1 MSGATDSAVAVA
13 KRRADRAWTDRS
25 AWDALYTECYDY
37 AIPNRRPARK
47 GRSKRLGMKIYDMTA
62 PTSVM
67 HGASTLVRQLIPP
80 GQEPFTIEAGP
91 LLASRLPES
100 DVMQLNRDLAGAARQ
115 VHPFFKAGDFDAAMH
130 TTAID
135 LFVGTG
141 AIMPMK
147 GPSIEEPVL
156 FVNIPIDEIALQCD
170 VFGRVFFVSWR
181 TEASY
186 EEIKR
191 SWPNGRF
198 SDAFNAKAKNN
209 PSQTVELYQDFE
221 RRPDGYWRFVAYS
234 STDCQQFIVSAV
246 TRARPIATPRFYRGP
261 GETLGRGPLLMAL
274 PTIKT
279 ANKAQ
284 EIALK
289 SAAIQMV
296 GIWAFRSGG
305 TFNPDTVRVGPGE
318 FWPLQSTGGVLG
330 PDVTRLDPPNARFD
344 IARMVIGNQRDQIRE
359 ALLDTRIVDDGGTPA
374 SASEIAARV
383 QQASQ
388 AHIGAYGSLVREI
401 MPVLVPRTIEI
412 LNEWGI
418 VQLPLP
424 LNELVYSVE
433 VVSPMTQALKADQ
446 LMAAVQYVE
455 LTSQLFATPGLDA
468 IARRDKL
475 REITRHALQ
484 VNPDLVPT
492 EQEVEAAAQAQAG
505 EQLAQIAGE
514 AAVRAAPQMVAA
526 ANQNGAAA

>member
-1 MSGATDSAVAVA
+1 MSESTESPVAAA
-13 KRRADRAWTDRS
+13 KRRSLRAWTDRS

-37 AIPNRRPARK
+37 AIPNRRPGRK

-91 LLASRLPES
+91 LLKARLPEA
-100 DVMQLNRDLAGAARQ
+100 DVMQLNRQLSSASKQ

-147 GPSIEEPVL
+147 GPSIEEPVM

-181 TEASY
+181 TEATY

-191 SWPNGRF
+191 SWPNGTF
-198 SDAFNAKAKNN
+198 SDAFNEKARNN
-209 PSQTVELYQDFE
+209 PGQTVQLYQDFE
-221 RRPDGYWRFVAYS
+221 RRPDGFWRFVAYTE
-234 STDCQQFIVSAV
+234 TDCDRFIVSGI

-289 SAAIQMV
+289 SAAIQML
-296 GIWAFRSGG
+296 GIWAYRAGG

-318 FWPLQSTGGVLG
+318 FWPQQSTGGVLG

-412 LNEWGI
+412 LNEWGL

-424 LNELVYSVE
+424 LNELIYSVE

-446 LMAAVQYVE
+446 LMATVQYVE
-455 LTSQLFATPGLDA
+455 LASALFATPGIDQL
-468 IARRDKL
+468 ARRDRL
-475 REITRHALQ
+475 REIVRHALQ
-484 VNPDLVPT
+484 VDPELVPT
-492 EQEVEAAAQAQAG
+492 EQEMAQAAEAQAAEQAAQV
-505 EQLAQIAGE
+505 AGE
-514 AAVRAAPQMVAA
+514 AAVRAAPQLVQAANENEAA
-526 ANQNGAAA
+526 A